1 MKNGNYCLRTWTDV
15 FSLLVLTDSQYIMH
29 TNVHFTMIKNKDN
42 HYMFTF
48 QMLEQWII
56 WWWTEIAVYDQQC
69 QQFEVCTWINHS
81 VVLRVHPTCLVLV
94 SSHALHNS
102 ATLFTAALQ
111 IAFRFL
117 FTVGDLYVTTMFDS
131 TTCLLWSEL
140 VQSVCA
146 HAQTT
151 VLQS

>member
-1 MKNGNYCLRTWTDV
+1 
-15 FSLLVLTDSQYIMH
+15 
-29 TNVHFTMIKNKDN
+29 
-42 HYMFTF
+42 
-48 QMLEQWII
+48 MLEQWII
-56 WWWTEIAVYDQQC
+56 WWWAEIAVYDQQC
-69 QQFEVCTWINHS
+69 QHKLEVCTWINYS
-81 VVLRVHPTCLVLV
+81 VVLRIHLTGPVFV
-94 SSHALHNS
+94 SYHALHNS
-102 ATLFTAALQ
+102 ATLLTAALQ